1 MGKVL
6 VEVYNY
12 YGKNDG
18 EDIVAYITM
27 EDTPEKRRE
36 LVEEW
41 AWDIEDIFDN
51 IDDFTNG
58 FQDEL
63 HISLIGGD
71 WDEPTGRQIVI
82 KTKEE
87 AIEIAEAKFKREIE
101 RIEGLF
107 K

>member
-1 MGKVL
+1 MEKVL

-63 HISLIGGD
+63 YISLHGGD
-71 WDEPTGRQIVI
+71 WDEPTGRQLVI
-82 KTKEE
+82 STKEK
-87 AIEIAEAKFKREIE
+87 AIEVAETKFKREIE

-107 K
+107 E